1 MNNTNE
7 QQIRI
12 KLKDGDMGNKFLK
25 DNSVIEVQFPEG
37 QNMCILILSTRLE
50 EDKCTAS
57 LMINLK

>member
-1 MNNTNE
+1 
-7 QQIRI
+7 
-12 KLKDGDMGNKFLK
+12 MGNKFLK